1 MAYLPAPTPPGS
13 PLPALTLLQAGGG
26 RRGPPQQVPGPG
38 GQGAR
43 APSRAGAGGVP
54 LPPPSLGELEAPR
67 SAGQAPSA
75 PRFPLPPLAPAADS
89 SRPPQGAEPGSVGW
103 GHRAWRRGRGHP
115 HTGRGPP
122 LAVARAG
129 SGSVLQSAAY
139 TQVGGGRVSPEVL
152 PPPGKFPPLPC
163 QSFHPSTNRV
173 KSRSPDEAASG
184 LTVPRPPQPPHAC
197 PGRTLSSH
205 RDSPS
210 PQHEAL
216 GLGYPLRCR
225 GGVKGGQSAGLSRD
239 ISCRNWSNSELG
251 GRSMLGAILGES
263 GSSVTQG
270 SPPRSPSAPR
280 CLPPW
285 GALQRRV
292 HRRERGQLRHLLIPR
307 LRRGASGQ
315 QLGGLPGHVLVGHKA
330 PGGQKGERGPLEGS
344 PLSRRDLAAPG
355 CRREVLGLE
364 AGAHLLMG
372 STSWAEHWEH
382 WSAGDGPPPP
392 PTCMPWDQGKGGQGR
407 VPPSSHALT

>member
-122 LAVARAG
+122 LAAARAG

-163 QSFHPSTNRV
+163 QSLQPRRKSCQVQEPRRGCVRAHSPTAPAAPSR
-173 KSRSPDEAASG
+173 
-184 LTVPRPPQPPHAC
+184 VPRPHAVIPPGLPQPPA
-197 PGRTLSSH
+197 
-205 RDSPS
+205 
-210 PQHEAL
+210 
-216 GLGYPLRCR
+216 
-225 GGVKGGQSAGLSRD
+225 
-239 ISCRNWSNSELG
+239 
-251 GRSMLGAILGES
+251 
-263 GSSVTQG
+263 
-270 SPPRSPSAPR
+270 
-280 CLPPW
+280 
-285 GALQRRV
+285 
-292 HRRERGQLRHLLIPR
+292 
-307 LRRGASGQ
+307 
-315 QLGGLPGHVLVGHKA
+315 
-330 PGGQKGERGPLEGS
+330 
-344 PLSRRDLAAPG
+344 
-355 CRREVLGLE
+355 
-364 AGAHLLMG
+364 
-372 STSWAEHWEH
+372 
-382 WSAGDGPPPP
+382 
-392 PTCMPWDQGKGGQGR
+392 
-407 VPPSSHALT
+407 